1 MSHHDSQSGFTVIEL
16 LITLFIAVAFVEVPI
31 MTDAVWSPSPVGM
44 TDSKAL
50 SIHNYEELATLHA
63 IARVM
68 AQPRDLRDQLEM
80 VLQELSNRLGMQRGM
95 ISLIDRESGEAWLD
109 VAHGIDIGGL
119 EITYQL
125 GEGITGKVAQ
135 TGRPMA
141 VANLGQEA
149 HFLDRTGARRF
160 LNRSELAFLCVPILY
175 DERVVGVLSADKVA
189 RHVENLD
196 RELATLTAVAELIAW
211 SVHIRSLE
219 EENRRLRQ
227 IVGKVKAP
235 SIDIIGC
242 SKVMQELFG
251 LIAQVADSGTTVL
264 IHGETGTGKELVARS
279 IHMNSSRRK
288 GPLVQVNCAAIPDTL
303 IESELFGH
311 EKGSFTGALYSRKG
325 RFEEAHGGT
334 IFLDEVG
341 ELSAAAQ
348 AKLLRVLKEKKFQPL
363 GSSKVVNV
371 NVRILAA
378 TNRNLEADVAA
389 GRFRADLY
397 YRLNVFPIH
406 LPPLRDRG
414 NDVISLADH
423 FILKYAKGMGKAPK
437 KLSPAVLDAFLSYP
451 WPGNVRELENC
462 IERAL
467 LVAPGD
473 TIETA
478 HLPPSLPIRS
488 REGERR
494 DSGDFGVAIRSKER
508 TMIVEALKKTRG
520 NQTQAAKILGITKR
534 IIQYKIQK
542 LGIDSK
548 RFRRGRQDRD
558 DTTAS

>member
-1 MSHHDSQSGFTVIEL
+1 MADESDQKNVIP
-16 LITLFIAVAFVEVPI
+16 VAFFEVPI
-31 MTDAVWSPSPVGM
+31 MSDSVWSPSQIGAAG
-44 TDSKAL
+44 KEL

-68 AQPRDLRDQLEM
+68 AQPRDLRDQLET
-80 VLQELSNRLGMQRGM
+80 VLQELSNRLGMERGM

-109 VAHGIDIGGL
+109 VAHGIDIGGM
-119 EITYQL
+119 EVTYQL

-160 LNRSELAFLCVPILY
+160 LNRSELAFLCVPIIY

-189 RHVENLD
+189 RHVESLD
-196 RELATLTAVAELIAW
+196 RELATLTSVAELIAW

-235 SIDIIGC
+235 SVDIIGH

-348 AKLLRVLKEKKFQPL
+348 AKLLRVLQEKKFQPL

-406 LPPLRDRG
+406 LPPLRERG

-423 FILKYAKGMGKAPK
+423 FILKYAKEMGKTPK
-437 KLSPAVLDAFLSYP
+437 KLSPAVLDAFLSYS

-478 HLPPSLPIRS
+478 HLPPSLPTRA
-488 REGERR
+488 REWERR
-494 DSGDFGVAIRSKER
+494 DGGDFGVTIRSKER
-508 TMIVEALKKTRG
+508 SLIVEALKKTGG
-520 NQTQAAKILGITKR
+520 NQTQAAKILGVTKR

-548 RFRRGRQDRD
+548 RFRRDRKGKD
-558 DTTAS
+558 ETPDGPPA

>member
-1 MSHHDSQSGFTVIEL
+1 MADESDQKNVIP
-16 LITLFIAVAFVEVPI
+16 VAFFEVPI
-31 MTDAVWSPSPVGM
+31 MSDSVWSPSQIGAAG
-44 TDSKAL
+44 KEL

-68 AQPRDLRDQLEM
+68 AQPRDLRDQLET
-80 VLQELSNRLGMQRGM
+80 VLQELSNRLGMERGM

-109 VAHGIDIGGL
+109 VAHGIDIGGM
-119 EITYQL
+119 EVTYQL

-160 LNRSELAFLCVPILY
+160 LNRSELAFLCVPIIY

-189 RHVENLD
+189 RHVESLD
-196 RELATLTAVAELIAW
+196 RELATLTSVAELIAW

-235 SIDIIGC
+235 SVDIIGH

-348 AKLLRVLKEKKFQPL
+348 AKLLRVLQEKKFQPL

-406 LPPLRDRG
+406 LPPLRERG

-423 FILKYAKGMGKAPK
+423 FILKYAKEMGKTPK
-437 KLSPAVLDAFLSYP
+437 KLSPAVLDAFLSYS

-478 HLPPSLPIRS
+478 HLPPSLPTRA
-488 REGERR
+488 REWERR
-494 DSGDFGVAIRSKER
+494 DGGDFGVTIRSKER
-508 TMIVEALKKTRG
+508 SLIVEALKKTGG
-520 NQTQAAKILGITKR
+520 NQTQAAKILGVTKR

-548 RFRRGRQDRD
+548 RFRRDRKGKD
-558 DTTAS
+558 ETPAGPPA